1 MHLESYLEFRARSRR
16 TRPGDAASLKVFL
29 ELLQQK
35 NLVIAP
41 VEFDD
46 KTPIDKTDID
56 PPGSAEA
63 PIWKHR
69 PG

>member
-1 MHLESYLEFRARSRR
+1 
-16 TRPGDAASLKVFL
+16 LKVFL

-69 PG
+69 YQVKERDRCERHFRT